1 MNDIDMAKY
10 FEGVKPVPRA
20 RPGGGQVGVIPPAQ
34 RQYRGKYRVV
44 SPEEADANMVARQKG
59 KLAPI
64 EGGLDDPET
73 TVEQAEPRI
82 PPKQSPSVPSPRKVS
97 PPPTPPEEDFGLAE
111 GDVLVDPV
119 PQSVPAPPSH
129 SMRTSSEPSVAPV
142 TTQMVM
148 MEIRQEHQDG
158 TYATLLTV
166 GLPVSHIEQN
176 SNSVTLVSPLGAS
189 QYVFFPSPGS
199 DILLSGAGLDNMHV
213 FYPGTSF
220 TLKDHG
226 ISCMSFVK
234 AK

>member
-1 MNDIDMAKY
+1 MTDDDSLAKF

-20 RPGGGQVGVIPPAQ
+20 RPGGGQVGVVPPAQ
-34 RQYRGKYRVV
+34 RQYKGKYRVV

-59 KLAPI
+59 RLAPI
-64 EGGLDDPET
+64 AGGLDDPEVT
-73 TVEQAEPRI
+73 LEQPEPKI
-82 PPKQSPSVPSPRKVS
+82 PPKQSPGVPQPRKVS
-97 PPPTPPEEDFGLAE
+97 PPPVPPEEDFGLAD
-111 GDVLVDPV
+111 GDVLTD
-119 PQSVPAPPSH
+119 PAPPELATPPP
-129 SMRTSSEPSVAPV
+129 RRYRPQPVEPPAEP
-142 TTQMVM
+142 TQMVM

-158 TYATLLTV
+158 TFATLITV

-199 DILLSGAGLDNMHV
+199 DIILSGAGLDNLHV